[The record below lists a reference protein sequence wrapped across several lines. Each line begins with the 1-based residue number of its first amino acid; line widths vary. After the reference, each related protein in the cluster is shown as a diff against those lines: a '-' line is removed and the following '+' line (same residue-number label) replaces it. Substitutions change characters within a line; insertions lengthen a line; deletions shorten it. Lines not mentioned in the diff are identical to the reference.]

1 MYSPP
6 TTSAP
11 GTPLITRLA
20 RRYIGALAIAR
31 TNPAR
36 SSNRAEHVW
45 READKAGITL
55 DALNAEI
62 KRLQEETA

>member
-6 TTSAP
+6 TISKP

-20 RRYIGALAIAR
+20 RRYIGALAISR

-36 SSNRAEHVW
+36 SSNRFDHIM
-45 READKAGITL
+45 REAEKAGITF
-55 DALNAEI
+55 DALNVEI

>member
-20 RRYIGALAIAR
+20 RRYIGALAIMR

-36 SSNRAEHVW
+36 ANNRFDHIH
-45 READKAGITL
+45 READKAGIDT
-55 DALNAEI
+55 DALLAEI
-62 KRLQEETA
+62 KRLQEEKA